1 MDGLDFDLS
10 SLLSPEEAEELENG
24 TAVNENQDDGGQD
37 AGSEND
43 NNDNGSSADADDH
56 NDNGGSGQ
64 EGVGDEDDDNTDKEK
79 KDANNRGDGSSPS
92 VYSSIAHALKE
103 DGIFSDLDD
112 KDFES
117 IEDSEAF
124 GELFEKALQSRF
136 DARMKRID
144 EALNNGIKP
153 DVISQYESIIK
164 YLDSIDES
172 ALESEDEDGENLRKN
187 LIYNDLISRG
197 YSKERAEREL
207 KKSFD
212 SNSDIDD
219 AKDALESLRTTHKNN
234 YNKILDDAKRQRES
248 AVAKQRKTAEE
259 FKKLV
264 FDNDTVLGDITLD
277 KNTKQKI
284 YDAVSKPVYKD
295 PDTGVLMTAVQKF
308 QKEHPNE
315 FLRQLGTWF
324 VLTNEGKDTNGFT
337 KGKVRK
343 EKNKALK
350 ELADKLA
357 ANNVGPDGNF
367 RFLSGGNESGT
378 DVLLSDDWKI
388 G

>member
-24 TAVNENQDDGGQD
+24 TIVEHEDEGNDDD
-37 AGSEND
+37 SKND
-43 NNDNGSSADADDH
+43 NDSSADADDA
-56 NDNGGSGQ
+56 DKDDGTQQ
-64 EGVGDEDDDNTDKEK
+64 EGVGDEDEDTDKGK
-79 KDANNRGDGSSPS
+79 KGASNQSDGSSPS

-112 KDFES
+112 EDFES

-124 GELFEKALQSRF
+124 GELFEKAVQSRF

-144 EALNNGIKP
+144 DALNNGVKP
-153 DVISQYESIIK
+153 NVINQYENTIK
-164 YLDSIDES
+164 YLDSIDE
-172 ALESEDEDGENLRKN
+172 AAIEAEDEDGEKLRKT

-197 YSKERAEREL
+197 YSKERADREL

-212 SNSDIDD
+212 ANSDIDD
-219 AKDALESLRTTHKNN
+219 AKDALESLRATHKNN
-234 YNKILDDAKRQRES
+234 YNKILDDAKKQRET
-248 AVAKQRKTAEE
+248 AIARQKKTAED
-259 FKKLV
+259 FRKLV

-295 PDTGVLMTAVQKF
+295 PETGVLMTAVQKF
-308 QKEHPNE
+308 QKENPNE

-324 VLTNEGKDTNGFT
+324 VLTNEGKDVSGFT

-343 EKNKALK
+343 EKNKALRD
-350 ELADKLA
+350 LADKLA
-357 ANNVGPDGNF
+357 ANNIGPDGNM